1 MEDAVDELTK
11 EVVDNLFCTRVSM
24 EEGVFPGVPLQSGIS
39 HASKPDAIDRTHL
52 PCMFEK
58 GRSLAVMNCKGIDGN
73 RQIER

>member
-1 MEDAVDELTK
+1 
-11 EVVDNLFCTRVSM
+11 M